1 MLKGERLVV
10 GEEDGARCGS
20 LPLIFQFVT
29 ILLIYYLTQ
38 IHEETNH
45 FSQKE
50 DTESSK
56 AAYKVHKAFL
66 CISVP
71 LCLIIKHPQGFV
83 ATFKSLVAF
92 VSKDKTL
99 FLCPFVFKY

>member
-45 FSQKE
+45 FSQEE

-56 AAYKVHKAFL
+56 AAYKVHKVFR
-66 CISVP
+66 
-71 LCLIIKHPQGFV
+71 PQGFV
-83 ATFKSLVAF
+83 ATFKSLVVF
-92 VSKDKTL
+92 VSIKI
-99 FLCPFVFKY
+99 FLPLCLSVQINRFADL